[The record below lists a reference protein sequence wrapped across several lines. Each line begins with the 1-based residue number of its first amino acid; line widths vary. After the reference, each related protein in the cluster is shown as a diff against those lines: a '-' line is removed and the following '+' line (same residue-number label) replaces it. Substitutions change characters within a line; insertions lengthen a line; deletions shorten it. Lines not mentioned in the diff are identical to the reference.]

1 MPDRS
6 FRVLLIED
14 DPQDARLMN
23 WALSKAETNFVVQ
36 CVATYGEAIACLA
49 TEWFSAIVTDLA
61 LPDLPRL
68 ETVRRIRE
76 QAPHIPLVVLT
87 GFADEA
93 AALAAIDQGAQD
105 YLVKDRVTPEVLD
118 RTIRYAV
125 QRQRNGEYRRLLD
138 QVRGSQQLLGRKNRR
153 LARLNQLAH
162 DSVDDI
168 SHEFRTPLTV
178 ITEYVSLMRDGI
190 VGAISDEQSRML
202 NVVADRADD
211 LNNMVDDMLDVSK
224 LKAGLL
230 GLYRRNCD
238 VKHIVDHVQASL
250 DRKALLRG
258 ARLTVAIDEGL
269 PEVFCDA
276 EKVGRVIVNL
286 VVNAIKFC
294 GAPGLVRLWASND
307 LQRRQVTIG
316 VTDNGPGIDAE
327 QLQGLFRR
335 FHQASS
341 RARGGA
347 KGFGLGLNIAKR
359 LVSLN
364 LGRLDIKSTVGQ
376 GSTFSFTMPWAD
388 VQSIVPRYI
397 HRLQRR
403 RSRLASLSLVTA
415 ATDPLADEG
424 AINELNAFL
433 NCSVRQRDL
442 VVPMDVDRWLI
453 LLAAP
458 AEKVPAFIEHIDKLH
473 HEASHNRPRGPMP
486 PLELHCAGTWS
497 VADDENAILEQVKK
511 ILAAPPRSLCPA
523 DDAVGVHAA
532 GQGGSCLMGFSSPAV
547 ETIASNR

>member
-1 MPDRS
+1 MSDNS
-6 FRVLLIED
+6 LRVLLIED
-14 DPQDARLMN
+14 DPEDARLMN

-49 TEWFSAIVTDLA
+49 TEWYSAIVTDLA
-61 LPDLPRL
+61 LPDVPRL
-68 ETVRRIRE
+68 ETVQRIRE

-87 GFADEA
+87 GYADEA

-125 QRQRNGEYRRLLD
+125 QRQRNAEYRRLLD

-153 LARLNQLAH
+153 LARLNQLAR

-178 ITEYVSLMRDGI
+178 ITEYVSLMRDGL
-190 VGAISDEQSRML
+190 VGAISEEQSRML

-230 GLYRRNCD
+230 GLYRRHCD
-238 VKHIVDHVQASL
+238 VKHIVDHVQAGL

-258 ARLTVAIDEGL
+258 AQLTVAIDEGL

-286 VVNAIKFC
+286 TVNAIKFC
-294 GAPGLVRLWASND
+294 DTPGLVRLWARND
-307 LQRRQVTIG
+307 PQRRQVIIG
-316 VTDNGPGIDAE
+316 VTDNGPGIAPE
-327 QLQGLFRR
+327 QLKGLFRR
-335 FHQASS
+335 FHQASN

-359 LVSLN
+359 LASLN
-364 LGRLDIKSTVGQ
+364 LGRLAVESTVGQ
-376 GSTFSFTMPWAD
+376 GSTFSCTVPWAD
-388 VQSIVPRYI
+388 VQSIVPRSI

-403 RSRLASLSLVTA
+403 RTRTSSLSLITA
-415 ATDPLADEG
+415 ATNPLADDG

-442 VVPMDVDRWLI
+442 VIRMDDGRWLI
-453 LLAAP
+453 LVAVQ
-458 AEKVPAFIEHIDKLH
+458 AEKIRAFMDRIERLH
-473 HEASHNRPRGPMP
+473 HEASRNRPRGPMP
-486 PLELHCAGTWS
+486 LLELHSEGTWS
-497 VADDENAILEQVKK
+497 VAGREKAVVEQVQRL
-511 ILAAPPRSLCPA
+511 LAVSPRSCCPPIQ
-523 DDAVGVHAA
+523 AVGV
-532 GQGGSCLMGFSSPAV
+532 
-547 ETIASNR
+547 

>member
-1 MPDRS
+1 
-6 FRVLLIED
+6 
-14 DPQDARLMN
+14 
-23 WALSKAETNFVVQ
+23 
-36 CVATYGEAIACLA
+36 
-49 TEWFSAIVTDLA
+49 VTDLA
-61 LPDLPRL
+61 LPDVPRL

-87 GFADEA
+87 GYADEA
-93 AALAAIDQGAQD
+93 AAMAAIDQGAQD
-105 YLVKDRVTPEVLD
+105 YLIKDRVTPEVLD

-125 QRQRNGEYRRLLD
+125 QRQRNAEYRRLLD

-153 LARLNQLAH
+153 LARLNQIAR

-178 ITEYVSLMRDGI
+178 ISEYVALMRDGV

-230 GLYRRNCD
+230 GLYRRHCRVQD
-238 VKHIVDHVQASL
+238 IVDHVQPSL

-258 ARLTVAIDEGL
+258 AQFNVAIDERL
-269 PEVFCDA
+269 PEVYCDA

-294 GAPGLVRLWASND
+294 GNPGLVRLWARNEPHE
-307 LQRRQVTIG
+307 RQVLIG

-327 QLQGLFRR
+327 QLKGLFRR
-335 FHQASS
+335 FHQANN

-359 LVSLN
+359 LVALN
-364 LGRLDIKSTVGQ
+364 LGQLAIESTVGQ
-376 GSTFSFTMPWAD
+376 GSTFSCTVPWAD
-388 VQSIVPRYI
+388 VQSILPRFIRRLESRRSGPRYV
-397 HRLQRR
+397 
-403 RSRLASLSLVTA
+403 SLVVA
-415 ATDPLADEG
+415 ATDASADDGSLREF
-424 AINELNAFL
+424 NAFL

-442 VVPMDVDRWLI
+442 VVPLDDGRWLI
-453 LLAAP
+453 LLAAR
-458 AEKVPAFIEHIDKLH
+458 AEKIPAFMEHIETLH
-473 HEASHNRPRGPMP
+473 HEASRNRPRGPMS
-486 PLELHCAGTWS
+486 PLELHSVGTWS
-497 VADDENAILEQVKK
+497 VADSENAILEHVQS
-511 ILAAPPRSLCPA
+511 LMAEPPRSLPRA
-523 DDAVGVHAA
+523 IDVPGMHVA
-532 GQGGSCLMGFSSPAV
+532 GLGAGYLA
-547 ETIASNR
+547 

>member
-6 FRVLLIED
+6 LRVMLIED
-14 DPQDARLMN
+14 DPEDARLMK
-23 WALSKAETNFVVQ
+23 WALSKAETKFVVQ
-36 CVATYGEAIACLA
+36 CVTTYGEAIASLA

-61 LPDLPRL
+61 LPDVPRL

-93 AALAAIDQGAQD
+93 AAMAAIDQGAQD

-125 QRQRNGEYRRLLD
+125 QRQRNAEYRRLLD

-153 LARLNQLAH
+153 LARLNQLAR

-178 ITEYVSLMRDGI
+178 ITEYVALIRDGI
-190 VGAISDEQSRML
+190 VGAISDEQSQML

-230 GLYRRNCD
+230 GLYRRHCQVGD
-238 VKHIVDHVQASL
+238 IVAHVQASL

-258 ARLTVAIDEGL
+258 AQFTVEIDDGL
-269 PEVFCDA
+269 PEVFCDP

-294 GAPGLVRLWASND
+294 GTPGLVRLWARND
-307 LQRRQVTIG
+307 PQQRQVVIG
-316 VTDNGPGIDAE
+316 VSDNGPGIAPE
-327 QLQGLFRR
+327 QLTGLFRR
-335 FHQASS
+335 FHQAGS

-359 LVSLN
+359 LVALN
-364 LGRLDIKSTVGQ
+364 LGRLTVETSVGR
-376 GSTFSFTMPWAD
+376 GSTFSCTVPWAD

-397 HRLQRR
+397 RRLQRR
-403 RSRLASLSLVTA
+403 RSLASSLSLVTA
-415 ATDPLADEG
+415 ATAPQADEG
-424 AINELNAFL
+424 NINELNAFL

-442 VVPMDVDRWLI
+442 VIRMDENRWLI
-453 LLAAP
+453 LLAAQ
-458 AEKVPAFIEHIDKLH
+458 AEKVPPFIDHIEKLH
-473 HEASHNRPRGPMP
+473 HEASRNRPRGPMP
-486 PLELHCAGTWS
+486 PLELRSAGTWS
-497 VADDENAILEQVKK
+497 VAGREKAVLEQVGKL
-511 ILAAPPRSLCPA
+511 LAESQPA
-523 DDAVGVHAA
+523 TSAVGPVLPRTVISTPPTVILV
-532 GQGGSCLMGFSSPAV
+532 GSEA
-547 ETIASNR
+547 